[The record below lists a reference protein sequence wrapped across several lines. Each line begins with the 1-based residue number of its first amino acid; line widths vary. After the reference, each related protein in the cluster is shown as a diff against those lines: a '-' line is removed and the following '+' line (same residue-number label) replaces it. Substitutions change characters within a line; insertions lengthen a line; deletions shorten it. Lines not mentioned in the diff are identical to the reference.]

1 MTWPLSK
8 TIICTDDQTEVS
20 GTKETLQKDRMLQK
34 HNRLRWEKPL
44 RDELCKLRAEKILSE
59 KSYTFEKH
67 YYETKLKDFKGKRIL
82 SAFELLRNKSRKECS
97 LNLLSM
103 KIDMQRRMYS
113 TLVNKLSDSTELL
126 PRKNLKWSLND
137 LTETKTAEQEA
148 PVLSKTREKLASN
161 CDKLPTIFDES
172 DSERVTIR
180 KGKRSTWLTRLEK
193 QKKGKPNR
201 LPNAML
207 ELKGLPNNLPP
218 IIKESNH

>member
-1 MTWPLSK
+1 M
-8 TIICTDDQTEVS
+8 
-20 GTKETLQKDRMLQK
+20 
-34 HNRLRWEKPL
+34 
-44 RDELCKLRAEKILSE
+44 LSE

-103 KIDMQRRMYS
+103 KIDMQRRTNS
-113 TLVNKLSDSTELL
+113 TFVRLSDSTERL
-126 PRKNLKWSLND
+126 PRKDLKWSLND
-137 LTETKTAEQEA
+137 LTERKTAEQEA
-148 PVLSKTREKLASN
+148 PVLSKTRGKLASN
-161 CDKLPTIFDES
+161 CDKLPTIFDER

-193 QKKGKPNR
+193 QNRGKPNR